1 MIASTF
7 TVSTTDPTVMFAE
20 DISRD
25 PGLAPQLQD
34 PLRVARL
41 EIVERDYP
49 DEREPDIVTPRT
61 KAYIVRW
68 RAHDEVVGP
77 E

>member
-1 MIASTF
+1 MSASITL
-7 TVSTTDPTVMFAE
+7 TTDPTVMFVE
-20 DISRD
+20 DITRD

-34 PLRVARL
+34 PGRIARL
-41 EIVERDYP
+41 DIVERDAP
-49 DEREPDIVTPRT
+49 DAREPDILTPRT

-68 RAHDEVVGP
+68 RDPDEIAAP